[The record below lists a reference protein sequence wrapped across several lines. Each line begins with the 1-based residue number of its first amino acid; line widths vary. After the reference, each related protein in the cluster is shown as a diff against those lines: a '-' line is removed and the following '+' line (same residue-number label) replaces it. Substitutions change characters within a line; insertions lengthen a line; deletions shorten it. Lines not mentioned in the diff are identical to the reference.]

1 VGIRERLFDGSGETL
16 SDTHLYLDAMMDAND
31 GAAAP
36 QRVEVIEY
44 GLRRILVTLAVI
56 VAAMIEIIDTTI
68 VNVALPTIQG
78 NLGADIGQGAW
89 IVTGYI
95 IANVIVIPLTP
106 WLQTRFGRRNYFV
119 ASIIVFTLA
128 SLFCGIA
135 DSLPEL
141 VAFRIVQGLAGGG
154 LISTA
159 QTILTD
165 TYPRAQQ
172 GLATGIFAM
181 GVIVGPAVGP
191 VLGGFLTD
199 QLSWRWAFFVNI
211 PIGILA
217 AVLAATMLR
226 DPERPRRLPF
236 DAIGLA
242 LLIAGLG
249 SLQYV
254 LDQGQQNDW
263 FADPSIAVFSAVS
276 ALGIIAFVFWE
287 LFGTTTPMVDL
298 RVLRY
303 RPIAIGSLMSVALG
317 FTLFGGV
324 LLVPQYVQTVL
335 GFTATLSGELFLVQ
349 AGTSGL
355 LTFVAVAIMS
365 TGRVQPRVQVA
376 IGMLFLALGNVVL
389 SRVETPQTDFHAL
402 IFPLVLLGIGMSQ
415 IFVPLTVA
423 SVGAV
428 PDAAVPP
435 AAAFT
440 NLARQLGGSVSTALL
455 VTVAVR
461 GATADYATLAQSIT
475 PDRPAV
481 AQYVATHGADA
492 AASLFATL
500 TVQAGVLGYAEAAL
514 ITAVVSAIIAP
525 LALLMG
531 RAKAEAAPVPL

>member
-1 VGIRERLFDGSGETL
+1 
-16 SDTHLYLDAMMDAND
+16 MDASE
-31 GAAAP
+31 GLPAP
-36 QRVEVIEY
+36 QRVDVTEY
-44 GLRRILVTLAVI
+44 GLRRVLVTLAVI

-78 NLGADIGQGAW
+78 NLGADIAQGAW

-119 ASIIVFTLA
+119 ASIVVFTIA
-128 SLFCGIA
+128 SLLCGISS
-135 DSLPEL
+135 SLPEL
-141 VAFRIVQGLAGGG
+141 VMFRILQGLAGGG

-159 QTILTD
+159 QTILAD
-165 TYPRAQQ
+165 TYPRSQQ
-172 GLATGIFAM
+172 GIATGIFAM

-199 QLSWRWAFFVNI
+199 QLSWRWAFFVNL
-211 PIGILA
+211 PIGLLA
-217 AVLAATMLR
+217 GILAATMLR
-226 DPERPRRLPF
+226 DPEQPRRLPL
-236 DAIGLA
+236 DTIGLA
-242 LLIAGLG
+242 LLIVGLG

-263 FADPSIAVFSAVS
+263 FADPSITVFACLSG
-276 ALGIIAFVFWE
+276 LGLIAFTAWE
-287 LFGTTTPMVDL
+287 LFGTRTPMVDL

-324 LLVPQYVQTVL
+324 LLVPQYVQSVL

-349 AGTSGL
+349 AGTSGV
-355 LTFVAVAIMS
+355 LTFVAVAIMA
-365 TGRVQPRVQVA
+365 TGRVPARVQVA
-376 IGMLFLALGNVVL
+376 VGMLFLAIGNFVL
-389 SRVETPQTDFHAL
+389 SRIETPQTDFHAM

-428 PDAAVPP
+428 PDEAVPP

-440 NLARQLGGSVSTALL
+440 NLARQLGGSISTAML

-461 GATADYATLAQSIT
+461 GTTSDYATLAQTIT
-475 PDRPAV
+475 VNRPVV
-481 AQYVATHGADA
+481 AQYVATHGSDA
-492 AASLFATL
+492 LASLFGTL
-500 TVQAGVLGYAEAAL
+500 VTQAAVMGYAEAAL
-514 ITAVVSAIIAP
+514 ITAVISALLAP

-531 RAKAEAAPVPL
+531 RAKAGAAAVAAH